1 MQRNPPAQSGRFN
14 PRILAALGVCSVGTA
29 LAVLS
34 LAGTTDQSSLGVSI
48 RQGDVVVPSEFR
60 GNVRNLPQTISDAQR
75 KSFIRPLELE
85 PPPTGAKQLLPGAP
99 SAAPSTVTTA
109 QAAPMPGPK
118 MTFDGMN
125 FNANGAGHPP
135 DTVGDVGPTYYVQA
149 VNTSVGIYDKATGSA
164 LATFTFNDLWANAA
178 TGTSCDTFHGG
189 DPTVI
194 YVPQYDRFIVAD
206 FSWSNI
212 QSGPYYEC
220 VAVSQTSDPITGGW
234 WFYPIRTDD
243 AAHPWFADYPKMGIW
258 PDGLYMTANMFL
270 CKNSSCSSST
280 YEDARAFAFNI
291 SDLVNGAPLRSVI
304 VDPDSSRFSLLPSNY
319 RGVPPPAGSPNYM
332 VAESRSYRAWEV
344 YEFHPDYSVTAN
356 STFVGPINVS
366 QLPYVFAANTVPEPA
381 GNDTDTLANR
391 AMMQNQYR
399 NINGVESLWVNHT
412 TGVPNA
418 STPTGIEWAQ
428 INVTGGNVSTSP
440 VQEQIFNNGV
450 DGLNRFM
457 RSLAVYR

>member
-1 MQRNPPAQSGRFN
+1 MLSNSQSQSGRFD
-14 PRILAALGVCSVGTA
+14 PRIMAALGFCSVGAA
-29 LAVLS
+29 LAVLR
-34 LAGTTDQSSLGVSI
+34 LAGTTDQLALRFNM
-48 RQGDVVVPSEFR
+48 RQGDVVVPSQFLDD
-60 GNVRNLPQTISDAQR
+60 VSNLPQTIREAQR
-75 KSFIRPLELE
+75 KSFVRPLELE
-85 PPPTGAKQLLPGAP
+85 PPPIGTKQLLPGAT
-99 SAAPSTVTTA
+99 SAAPSTVATGP
-109 QAAPMPGPK
+109 AAPMPGPLS
-118 MTFDGMN
+118 TFDGMN

-135 DTVGDVGPTYYVQA
+135 DPVGDVGPAHYVQA
-149 VNTSVGIYDKATGSA
+149 VNISVGIYDKATSAA
-164 LATFTFNDLWANAA
+164 LATFTFNDLWANAG

-220 VAVSQTSDPITGGW
+220 VAVSQTSDPVAGGW

-344 YEFHPDYSVTAN
+344 
-356 STFVGPINVS
+356 
-366 QLPYVFAANTVPEPA
+366 
-381 GNDTDTLANR
+381 
-391 AMMQNQYR
+391 
-399 NINGVESLWVNHT
+399 
-412 TGVPNA
+412 
-418 STPTGIEWAQ
+418 
-428 INVTGGNVSTSP
+428 
-440 VQEQIFNNGV
+440 
-450 DGLNRFM
+450 
-457 RSLAVYR
+457 